1 MRWSQ
6 GFADYAI
13 DFIQC
18 LRHGDDFYGQPFT
31 LLPWQR
37 EAVGRFYGTL
47 RDHED
52 YRQYQYLYLETPKK
66 NGKSELAAAMG
77 LLHTFADGAMCG
89 EVYLVAADRD
99 NASIIFNA
107 ALSMLDQCPTLKK
120 RAKIKESTRE
130 IVDTVSKTRMKVLSA
145 EAYSKHGYKPT
156 CVIFDELHAQPNRD
170 LWDIMTF
177 GAGSARKQPVW
188 IVLTTAGDDPDRN
201 SIGWEIHEKARK
213 ILDYRAG
220 KTEGN
225 YDNPIWLPYIF
236 GMPDDPEE
244 AAKVDIYDESLWYRI
259 NPSLGVTIPIET
271 LRQEA
276 LDARQ
281 SEAAERLFRWLRLNQ
296 WIAVKTVGWLPLTV
310 YDAAEEQLPEETL
323 RGKKCYIGMDLSST
337 TDLTAITLLFP
348 PQPGLPK
355 WHASFQAWIP
365 EDGMKER
372 EKRDHVPFRLWR
384 EQGYIDATPGDCVDY
399 DYIQSCIL
407 QAARENQAARL
418 GTDQWNS
425 RMLTQQ
431 LSQTQAMEGT
441 EIVEIPQTMAGL
453 SAAMKTI
460 ERLLRKREMTHQ
472 KNPCARWCFGNVRC
486 AVDGNENIKPMKN
499 KSIGRID
506 ITVSWIIAMAAA
518 LLDGEVVDKN
528 AAIMAEDWSM

>member
-6 GFADYAI
+6 NFADYAI

-18 LRHGDDFYGQPFT
+18 LKHGDDFYGQPFL

-37 EAVGRFYGTL
+37 EAVGNFYGTL
-47 RDHED
+47 RDGED
-52 YRQYQYLYLETPKK
+52 YRQYQYLYLEIPKK
-66 NGKSELAAAMG
+66 NGKSELAAALG
-77 LLHTFADGAMCG
+77 LFHTFADGAVG
-89 EVYLVAADRD
+89 SEVYLVAADRN
-99 NASIIFNA
+99 NAGIIYNA
-107 ALSMLDQCPTLKK
+107 AMSMLKQCKTLQK
-120 RAKIKESTRE
+120 RAKIKQSTRE
-130 IVDTVSKTRMKVLSA
+130 IVDTVSGTKMKIMSS
-145 EAYSKHGYKPT
+145 ESYSKHGFKPV

-170 LWDIMTF
+170 LWDVMTF

-188 IVLTTAGDDPDRN
+188 IVLTTAGDDPDRG

-213 ILDYRAG
+213 IRDYREG

-236 GMPDDPEE
+236 GMPDEPEE
-244 AAKVDIYDESLWYRI
+244 AAKVDIYDEALWYKV

-281 SEAAERLFRWLRLNQ
+281 SEASERLFRWLRLNQ
-296 WIAVKTVGWLPLTV
+296 WIAVKTVGWIPLTV
-310 YDAAEEQLPEETL
+310 YDAAEEDIPLETL
-323 RGKKCYIGMDLSST
+323 RGKKCYIGQDLSST
-337 TDLTAITLLFP
+337 TDLTADTLLFP
-348 PQPGLPK
+348 PQPGLPR
-355 WHASFQAWIP
+355 WHAVFLAWIP

-372 EKRDHVPFRLWR
+372 ENRDHVPFRLWR
-384 EQGYIDATPGDCVDY
+384 EQGYIDATAGDCVDY
-399 DYIQSCIL
+399 DYIESRIAK
-407 QAARENQAARL
+407 AAREHKVVRL

-425 RMLTQQ
+425 RMLTQR
-431 LSQTQAMEGT
+431 LDQAGVVD

-453 SAAMKTI
+453 SQAMKTI

-486 AVDGNENIKPMKN
+486 AVDGNENMKPMKN
-499 KSIGRID
+499 RSTGRID

-528 AAIMAEDWSM
+528 AAILAEDWSM

>member
-6 GFADYAI
+6 GFADYAV

-18 LRHGDDFYGQPFT
+18 LRHGDDFYGQPFL

-37 EAVGRFYGTL
+37 KVVEEFYGTL
-47 RDHED
+47 RDGED
-52 YRQYQYLYLETPKK
+52 YRQYEYLYLEIPKK
-66 NGKSELAAAMG
+66 NGKSELAAALG
-77 LLHTFADGAMCG
+77 LFHTFADEATYG
-89 EVYLVAADRD
+89 EVYVVAADRD
-99 NASIIFNA
+99 NASIVFNA
-107 ALSMLDQCPTLKK
+107 ALSMLNQCPSLKK
-120 RAKIKESTRE
+120 RARVKESTRE
-130 IVDTVSKTRMKVLSA
+130 IVDTVSHTKMKVLSS
-145 EAYSKHGYKPT
+145 ESYSKHGYKPT

-225 YDNPIWLPYIF
+225 YDNPVWLPFIF

-244 AAKVDIYDESLWYRI
+244 SAALDIYDEALWYRV
-259 NPSLGVTIPIET
+259 NPSLGTTIPIEK

-276 LDARQ
+276 LDAKQ
-281 SEAAERLFRWLRLNQ
+281 SPAAERLFRWLRLNQ
-296 WIAVKTVGWLPLTV
+296 WIAVKAVGWLPLTV
-310 YDAAEEQLPEETL
+310 YDNTEKDVPPEDL

-337 TDLTAITLLFP
+337 TDLTAVTLLFP
-348 PQPGLPK
+348 PQPGLPR
-355 WHASFQAWIP
+355 WHALFRAWIP
-365 EDGMKER
+365 EVSMKER
-372 EKRDHVPFRLWR
+372 ERRDHVPFRLWR
-384 EQGYIDATPGDCVDY
+384 DAGYIDATTGDCVDY
-399 DYIQSCIL
+399 DYIE
-407 QAARENQAARL
+407 ARIARDAKEDHKAVRL
-418 GTDQWNS
+418 GSDQWNS
-425 RMLTQQ
+425 RMLTQR
-431 LSQTQAMEGT
+431 LEQAGVT

-453 SAAMKTI
+453 SAAMKTM
-460 ERLLRKREMTHQ
+460 ERLLRRGEMTHQ

-499 KSIGRID
+499 RSLERID
-506 ITVSWIIAMAAA
+506 IVTSWIIAMAAA
-518 LLDGEVVDKN
+518 LLDGEIVDKN
-528 AAIMAEDWSM
+528 EAILKEEWSM